1 MLRSVSHTDSAQ
13 FPESNSEVENDIAEH
28 WGWYLMLGIVLVI
41 GGVAAIAF
49 PLLSTIAAK
58 HALGLIFFFVG
69 VVSIVHGF
77 SAGNWHGLFWNV
89 AIGSI
94 YVVAGAYLVFLPL
107 VGVMTLTMLVAVLFL
122 ADGVLQIIVAY
133 RLRPHSRWGWLLFS
147 GAFSLIAG
155 VMIWLQL
162 PFSATWVI
170 GVLVGI
176 KMVFAGCGY
185 IALALGSHQHHAS
198 ISMRP
203 Q

>member
-1 MLRSVSHTDSAQ
+1 
-13 FPESNSEVENDIAEH
+13 
-28 WGWYLMLGIVLVI
+28 
-41 GGVAAIAF
+41 
-49 PLLSTIAAK
+49 
-58 HALGLIFFFVG
+58 VG

-107 VGVMTLTMLVAVLFL
+107 VGVMTLTMLVTVLFI
-122 ADGVLQIIVAY
+122 ADGVLQIIIAY

-147 GAFSLIAG
+147 GALSLIAG
-155 VMIWLQL
+155 VLIWLQL

-176 KMVFAGCGY
+176 KMAFAGCGY
-185 IALALGSHQHHAS
+185 ITLALGSRQHHATA
-198 ISMRP
+198 IVERAGAP
-203 Q
+203 ILAV